1 MASCMY
7 RVGGTLNFTDD
18 SLSLHLVDRFHVDY
32 VYFEGNPSEPFLI
45 RRIEELNKVRLS

>member
-7 RVGGTLNFTDD
+7 RVGGKLNVNIILIFIY
-18 SLSLHLVDRFHVDY
+18 SIYLDY

-45 RRIEELNKVRLS
+45 RRIEELNKVCLL